1 MMKAFISQPMKG
13 LTQTQITA
21 NRKAVV
27 KKLNDAGY
35 SIPPLLDLD
44 TEQALDQESRSLK
57 YLASSLNQIADC
69 DFVVFMKG
77 YNTARGCKLEFKAV
91 KAYHK
96 KYCMEADL
104 DTFLRNIKEENHRIS
119 IFFRSQNY

>member
-1 MMKAFISQPMKG
+1 MKG
-13 LTQTQITA
+13 LTQTQINA

-44 TEQALDQESRSLK
+44 T
-57 YLASSLNQIADC
+57 
-69 DFVVFMKG
+69 
-77 YNTARGCKLEFKAV
+77 
-91 KAYHK
+91 
-96 KYCMEADL
+96 
-104 DTFLRNIKEENHRIS
+104 FLRNIKEENHRIS